1 MYNYFGKEHTNNS
14 LERKKC
20 RKRNIFRL
28 GFHKIVEVNGM
39 LRGVNKSII
48 EVLETENQ
56 YFEKAILFIRPGH
69 RDQDT
74 GFMKTKAKEYLSNI
88 SYKPASKWKKPF
100 LYSAVKLG
108 SAAALGAAAATFLLK
123 M

>member
-1 MYNYFGKEHTNNS
+1 
-14 LERKKC
+14 
-20 RKRNIFRL
+20 
-28 GFHKIVEVNGM
+28 M

-69 RDQDT
+69 SDGDE
-74 GFMKTKAKEYLSNI
+74 GVLKTKAREYLSGI
-88 SYKPASKWKKPF
+88 SYKPAAARLKKP
-100 LYSAVKLG
+100 LVYSARKLG
-108 SAAALGAAAATFLLK
+108 SAAALGATAAAIFLR